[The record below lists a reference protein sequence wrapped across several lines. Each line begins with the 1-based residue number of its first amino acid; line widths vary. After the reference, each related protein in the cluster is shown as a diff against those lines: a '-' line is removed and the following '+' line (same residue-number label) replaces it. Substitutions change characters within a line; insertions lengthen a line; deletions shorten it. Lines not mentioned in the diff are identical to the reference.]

1 MTVVA
6 VVIPYYQRT
15 PGILRRALSS
25 IFRKELPPNVRVD
38 VHLIDDGSPVSARSE
53 IEGLDIALPFQLR
66 LTEQPNSGVA
76 IARNKALGLLTD
88 EVTFIAFLDSD
99 DTWQPRNHPRLQPLR
114 RQIPIVA

>member
-25 IFRKELPPNVRVD
+25 IFRQELPPNVRVD

-76 IARNKALGLLTD
+76 TARGSTSSIRL
-88 EVTFIAFLDSD
+88 SD
-99 DTWQPRNHPRLQPLR
+99 VADQSG
-114 RQIPIVA
+114 RQTHWRCSAARAR